1 MDTEHE
7 RKLVADLID
16 GDETAFCQL
25 YSLYKERLLYFAVR
39 FLKSAD
45 FAEDVFQDAFA
56 SVWQNRR
63 FINPN
68 EPFAPYIY
76 TVIKNR
82 ILNLLAGIEKEQELK
97 KVILSNSIDFHMK
110 VEEEVI
116 ESELDKL
123 LEKALEELTPQ
134 QRNIFEMSRKE
145 YKPHKQI
152 AQELNISVYT
162 VQQHISTSIKKI
174 KSYLEKYGE
183 AYTDIVLLLICLS
196 I

>member
-162 VQQHISTSIKKI
+162 VQQHISVSIKKI

>member
-1 MDTEHE
+1 MDTERE
-7 RKLVADLID
+7 RKLVADLIN

-25 YSLYKERLLYFAVR
+25 YSLYKKRLVYFAIR
-39 FLKSAD
+39 FLKSSD
-45 FAEDVFQDAFA
+45 FAEDVFQDAFT

-76 TVIKNR
+76 TIVKNR

-116 ESELDKL
+116 ESELDRL

-145 YKPHKQI
+145 YKSHKQI

-162 VQQHISTSIKKI
+162 VQQHISVSIKKI

-196 I
+196 V

>member
-16 GDETAFCQL
+16 GDETSFCQL
-25 YSLYKERLLYFAVR
+25 YSLYKERLLYFAIR

-56 SVWQNRR
+56 SVWQNRH

-76 TVIKNR
+76 TIVKNR

-162 VQQHISTSIKKI
+162 VQQHISVSIKKI

-183 AYTDIVLLLICLS
+183 AYTDIVLLLVCLS
-196 I
+196 V